1 MIRIKR
7 DNEKVVL
14 LFDTGLPHDCEG
26 KTTVAWDFTVT
37 TPAPYYA
44 QLVTDYYRDRL
55 RSEMQRI
62 RREAYEE
69 GWADAKAKRK
79 KQDWFSGSL

>member
-1 MIRIKR
+1 MIRINR

-14 LFDTGLPHDCEG
+14 LFDTDLPHDCKG
-26 KTTVAWDFTVT
+26 STTVAWDFRVT